1 MSIAPL
7 EPQAPLCEDAP
18 TRPRTPWVTYAVLVV
33 CVAIWLGIQYSGDP
47 DSEEVL
53 YRHGYADGWDV
64 WDGAWWSLITSAF
77 VHVDLIHLFFN
88 MYWLWILG
96 RPMERAVGSLR
107 LFAFVVLAAF
117 VSSSVQLAVSDN
129 AGIGFSGVLY
139 ALFGFMWIARRR
151 YPAFLAVVTQQ
162 VVRLLLAW
170 LVLCFFLDAAEILN
184 IGNAAHV
191 SGLAFGVLL
200 GYAVVPTPK
209 RAAAIAAVTVL
220 TLASVVPLFWMP
232 WSPRRAG
239 YNASQARGAKR
250 YDDAVHWYRRALE
263 LGHRNPEWAWKN
275 IALIQH
281 FRKEDE
287 ALAQTLRDVRKF
299 DSSVAERLRCA
310 FEGYTAYKQERWK
323 AAAHLYQRSLD
334 LGEDM
339 RFVAVGLVQA
349 YTKLKD
355 EKGRRWALR
364 RLRELHPE
372 AAAEIESAPT
382 PAESSAD

>member
-1 MSIAPL
+1 M
-7 EPQAPLCEDAP
+7 
-18 TRPRTPWVTYAVLVV
+18 LVV
-33 CVAIWLGIQYSGDP
+33 CVAAWAGIWFSGDP
-47 DSEEVL
+47 DSDEVL
-53 YRHGYADGWDV
+53 YRHGAASAWKI

-117 VSSSVQLAVSDN
+117 VSSAVELAVSDN

-162 VVRLLLAW
+162 VVRILLAW
-170 LVLCFFLDAAEILN
+170 LVLCFFLDAAGIWN

-200 GYAVVPTPK
+200 GYAVLPTPK
-209 RAAAIAAVTVL
+209 RAAAIAAVAVL
-220 TLASVVPLFWMP
+220 TLASVVPPFWMP
-232 WSPRRAG
+232 WSGYWAG
-239 YNASQARGAKR
+239 YNASQAHSAKR

-263 LGHRNPEWAWKN
+263 LGHHNPQWAWKN
-275 IALIQH
+275 IAKIQYFGDEH
-281 FRKEDE
+281 E

-310 FEGYTAYKQERWK
+310 FEGYTAYKQKRWK

-349 YTKLKD
+349 YTKLRD
-355 EKGRRWALR
+355 EKGRKWAIR
-364 RLRELHPE
+364 RLRKLHPDVE
-372 AAAEIESAPT
+372 VPPAAAEKE
-382 PAESSAD
+382 PAD